1 MVWGRKG
8 NEDDHS
14 HPGGNIPF
22 PCIRLLD
29 MVFGPHK
36 NKDSLAEE
44 DGGVEAGN
52 VKEAIS
58 LHLKEEEVDT
68 CDKVRLRVPQI

>member
-1 MVWGRKG
+1 
-8 NEDDHS
+8 
-14 HPGGNIPF
+14 
-22 PCIRLLD
+22 

-36 NKDSLAEE
+36 DKDSLAEE
-44 DGGVEAGN
+44 DGGVEAGS